1 VANQANENNHD
12 RNESTSEV
20 KGKFTEILSLI
31 NNAINGKM
39 FYQDSEIHEIYLDNE
54 LHGTFLSIFIKR
66 EEIDRQRFTTVSVKQ
81 GLIKNKVV
89 KNILTFKDLRKVYI
103 SISPGSDVVFLFTDN
118 NRYTV
123 LNVFKDTNIDVVHG
137 IDRRTDGEHE
147 MTKNESS
154 RDFYDQSNEKRRQD
168 LSKRRIFISL

>member
-1 VANQANENNHD
+1 VTNNSDENSSE
-12 RNESTSEV
+12 RNDSTSQV

-31 NNAINGKM
+31 TNAINGKM
-39 FYQDSEIHEIYLDNE
+39 FYQDSEIHEIYLENE
-54 LHGTFLSIFIKR
+54 VHGTFLSIFIKR

-81 GLIKNKVV
+81 GLIRNKVV

-103 SISPGSDVVFLFTDN
+103 SISPGSDVVFLFTEL

-137 IDRRTDGEHE
+137 IDRRKDEE
-147 MTKNESS
+147 NDNSKNHTSS
-154 RDFYDQSNEKRRQD
+154 DFYEQSNEKRRQD

>member
-1 VANQANENNHD
+1 VTKNSDQNSSEL
-12 RNESTSEV
+12 NESTSQV

-39 FYQDSEIHEIYLDNE
+39 FYQDSEIHEIYLENE
-54 LHGTFLSIFIKR
+54 VNGTFMSIFIKR
-66 EEIDRQRFTTVSVKQ
+66 EEIDRQRFTTISVKQ
-81 GLIKNKVV
+81 GLIRNKVF

-103 SISPGSDVVFLFTDN
+103 SITPGSDVAFLFTEL

-137 IDRRTDGEHE
+137 IDRRTDEEHE
-147 MTKNESS
+147 KPVENSS
-154 RDFYDQSNEKRRQD
+154 SDFYDQANEKKRQA